1 MDKAADKGRE
11 DFKRA
16 AKPEM
21 PRPSPHGPVSQ
32 QELKDLEAG
41 REQQAPPRTP
51 TPQLNH
57 PRPSWA
63 ANEKT
68 PAPDRPAQT
77 REERMD
83 HIRERFRQTEGV
95 PRTHFREAARD
106 RR

>member
-11 DFKRA
+11 DFRRA
-16 AKPEM
+16 TKPEM
-21 PRPSPHGPVSQ
+21 PRQGAHGPVSRR
-32 QELKDLEAG
+32 ELKDLEAG
-41 REQQAPPRTP
+41 REHKTPARTP
-51 TPQLNH
+51 EFQHNH

-68 PAPDRPAQT
+68 AAADPPTQT

-83 HIRERFRQTEGV
+83 YIRERFRQTEGV
-95 PRTHFREAARD
+95 ARTHFREASRE